1 MQNDTSTAISPKFLK
16 ERNKL
21 VHLYDCTLTFHDNLF
36 YETRAMGRFYE
47 TGRLLHNIALSYA
60 LGFAQTPFHHADDI
74 PQYASELAALNDA
87 GVYVTPA
94 SGIDV
99 RFVINTFKY
108 GDERSAI
115 MMEKSNRNLPTFGR
129 AKEIAVGS
137 RFRFGVLS
145 ESALSFPQWIRMG
158 LWMSK
163 ARLEV
168 SSPIPLTPISEE
180 TTHIVRTYPLN
191 PADLPDAALLKMF
204 DLVAMRP
211 SNLVENAEIYSDTWW
226 QGSDKLFLP
235 AGMRYR
241 IVDVMSVMPTKRGR
255 K

>member
-1 MQNDTSTAISPKFLK
+1 M
-16 ERNKL
+16 R
-21 VHLYDCTLTFHDNLF
+21 LYDCTLTFHDNLF
-36 YETRAMGRFYE
+36 YETRTMGRFYE

-60 LGFAQTPFHHADDI
+60 LGFAQTPYHHAEDI
-74 PQYASELAALNDA
+74 PQYASELAALNEA

-94 SGIDV
+94 AGVDV
-99 RFVINTFKY
+99 RFAINTFKY
-108 GDERSAI
+108 GDERTAI
-115 MMEKSNRNLPTFGR
+115 MMEKANRNLPTFGR
-129 AKEIAVGS
+129 AKEVAVGS

-145 ESALSFPQWIRMG
+145 EGELRFPHWIRMG

-168 SSPIPLTPISEE
+168 APPIPLTSI
-180 TTHIVRTYPLN
+180 TDADADAQVVRRYPLN
-191 PADLPDAALLKMF
+191 PADLPETARLTLF

-211 SNLVENAEIYSDTWW
+211 SNLVENAEIAASAWW
-226 QGSDKLFLP
+226 QGTLDDQRITLP

-241 IVDVMSVMPTKRGR
+241 VADLMTASPSKRGR